1 MNSVPHQFTPQ
12 RPWFPVPPPNPP
24 LSSSSSSFW
33 DNLNVRDRLRDLQET
48 LDLAKSMQKELEMLM
63 LIKEG
68 KLSEQSADSLP
79 NGSSIGEFCD
89 YLKDRRISLE
99 LQESRSVEAAAGLM
113 EKLRAQLQPFR
124 LDTDESSLWE
134 AVRLSGKLSK
144 AKRNK
149 QWRKRKRKCIA
160 ESLAK
165 VVFFFLYP
173 KLSNIF
179 TVILL
184 FSPFFIVKSQERESF
199 DQVDMEAD
207 EWRAREIAKDIAK
220 RKVEKMKEIAR
231 IKAKEEKKKLDSE
244 LELALIVEKLQEL
257 RSIRIQKLK
266 KQGHFLPEEDDKF
279 LEKVRAAVEEEERQ
293 ALAAADTDAAKD
305 AIATAEVSRKT
316 VPTYPESRDPD
327 SATDRSEERI
337 DQRSAGADDKVSN
350 TSTNKEPGKQF
361 GEVQGYGRMYDY
373 AANLPM
379 EFYHYYYGS
388 NTDMGTLIEVRRSWD
403 AFIRP
408 GGSRIPGHWVEPPPP
423 ADEIWAAY
431 LVPQK

>member
-149 QWRKRKRKCIA
+149 QWRKRKRKRIA

-165 VVFFFLYP
+165 
-173 KLSNIF
+173 
-179 TVILL
+179 
-184 FSPFFIVKSQERESF
+184 ERESF

-266 KQGHFLPEEDDKF
+266 KQGSISYFFIYKCIAILRGHFLPEEDDKF

>member
-1 MNSVPHQFTPQ
+1 MNPVPHQFTPQ

-24 LSSSSSSFW
+24 PSSSSSSSFFW
-33 DNLNVRDRLRDLQET
+33 DNLNVRDRLRELQDT
-48 LDLAKSMQKELEMLM
+48 LNLAKSMQKELEMLM
-63 LIKEG
+63 LVKEA
-68 KLSEQSADSLP
+68 KLSEQSTDSLP

-89 YLKDRRISLE
+89 YLEDRRISLE

-113 EKLRAQLQPFR
+113 EKLRAQLHPFR

-149 QWRKRKRKCIA
+149 QWRKRKRKRVA

-165 VVFFFLYP
+165 
-173 KLSNIF
+173 
-179 TVILL
+179 
-184 FSPFFIVKSQERESF
+184 ERESF
-199 DQVDMEAD
+199 DQVDLEAD

-220 RKVEKMKEIAR
+220 RKVEKMNEIAR

-327 SATDRSEERI
+327 SATDRSEERN
-337 DQRSAGADDKVSN
+337 DQRSAGADEKVSN

-361 GEVQGYGRMYDY
+361 GELQGYGRMYDY

-408 GGSRIPGHWVEPPPP
+408 GGSPERWESY
-423 ADEIWAAY
+423 AN
-431 LVPQK
+431 

>member
-1 MNSVPHQFTPQ
+1 MNPVPHQFAPQ
-12 RPWFPVPPPNPP
+12 PPWFPVPPPNPP
-24 LSSSSSSFW
+24 PSSCSSFW
-33 DNLNVRDRLRDLQET
+33 DNLNVRDRLRDLQDT

-63 LIKEG
+63 IVKEG
-68 KLSEQSADSLP
+68 NSSEQSADNLP
-79 NGSSIGEFCD
+79 NGSSIGEFSD
-89 YLKDRRISLE
+89 YLKDRRINSE
-99 LQESRSVEAAAGLM
+99 LQESRSVEIAAALM
-113 EKLRAQLQPFR
+113 KRLRAQLHPFS
-124 LDTDESSLWE
+124 LATDESSLSE
-134 AVRLSGKLSK
+134 AVKLSGKLLK

-149 QWRKRKRKCIA
+149 QWRKKKRKRIA

-165 VVFFFLYP
+165 
-173 KLSNIF
+173 
-179 TVILL
+179 
-184 FSPFFIVKSQERESF
+184 ERESF
-199 DQVDMEAD
+199 DQVDQEAD
-207 EWRAREIAKDIAK
+207 KWRAREIAKDIAK

-316 VPTYPESRDPD
+316 IPSYNPESRDPA
-327 SATDRSEERI
+327 SATNGSEERN
-337 DQRSAGADDKVSN
+337 DQRTASADDKISN
-350 TSTNKEPGKQF
+350 TSTDKEPGKQF

-373 AANLPM
+373 AVNLPM

-408 GGSRIPGHWVEPPPP
+408 GGR
-423 ADEIWAAY
+423 
-431 LVPQK
+431 

>member
-1 MNSVPHQFTPQ
+1 MNPVPHQFAPQ
-12 RPWFPVPPPNPP
+12 PPWFPVPPPNPP
-24 LSSSSSSFW
+24 PSSCSSFW
-33 DNLNVRDRLRDLQET
+33 DNLNVRDRLRDLQDT

-63 LIKEG
+63 IVKEG
-68 KLSEQSADSLP
+68 NSSEQSADNLP
-79 NGSSIGEFCD
+79 NGSSIGEFSD
-89 YLKDRRISLE
+89 YLKDRRINSE
-99 LQESRSVEAAAGLM
+99 LQESRSVEIAAALM
-113 EKLRAQLQPFR
+113 KRLRAQLHPFS
-124 LDTDESSLWE
+124 LATDESSLSE
-134 AVRLSGKLSK
+134 AVKLSGKLLK

-149 QWRKRKRKCIA
+149 QWRKKKRKRIA

-165 VVFFFLYP
+165 
-173 KLSNIF
+173 
-179 TVILL
+179 
-184 FSPFFIVKSQERESF
+184 ERESF
-199 DQVDMEAD
+199 DQVDQEAD
-207 EWRAREIAKDIAK
+207 KWRAREIAKDIAK

-316 VPTYPESRDPD
+316 IPSYNPESRDPA
-327 SATDRSEERI
+327 SATNGSEERN
-337 DQRSAGADDKVSN
+337 DQRTASADDKISN
-350 TSTNKEPGKQF
+350 TSTDKEPGKQF

-373 AANLPM
+373 AVNLPM

-408 GGSRIPGHWVEPPPP
+408 GGSRIPGHWVQPPPP

-431 LVPQK
+431 LVRPK